1 MAAAPRPLDS
11 YASSPE
17 LALVDADLAASLR
30 LALNDTE
37 HPSLS
42 PRHVSAGAVVASHT
56 PEELDAA
63 GPGVVHCDTDVDVV
77 AALVEQNGG
86 GEVDEPNV
94 DVLDEASFEGGHR
107 GSMPV
112 LPPPHADGLD
122 TAEATEAAL
131 KRIRERLELES
142 ALAPTK
148 RFRTG
153 FTVASGGGMAC
164 ALLTLTIDVRLGVA
178 QLPGWLGF

>member
-1 MAAAPRPLDS
+1 MPIDLVMAAAPRSLDS

-30 LALNDTE
+30 LALSDPE
-37 HPSLS
+37 HPLPS
-42 PRHVSAGAVVASHT
+42 PRRVSAEAVVASHT

-63 GPGVVHCDTDVDVV
+63 GPGVVHYGADIDLV

-86 GEVDEPNV
+86 GEVDDEPNV
-94 DVLDEASFEGGHR
+94 DVPDEARFEGGHR
-107 GSMPV
+107 GSLPV
-112 LPPPHADGLD
+112 LPSPQADGLD

-131 KRIRERLELES
+131 KRIRERLEMES
-142 ALAPTK
+142 AVAPTK

-153 FTVASGGGMAC
+153 
-164 ALLTLTIDVRLGVA
+164 L